1 MKVFNSYVFLLLL
14 LLTGSASALSAQNR
28 AISGRVL
35 DALQEPLIGVT
46 VGIEGSSRGS
56 VTDINGV
63 FELQIP
69 ISGATLNFS
78 YVGYIT
84 EKVKVK
90 PGQNDIV
97 VYMQEDAIMLD
108 EAVVIGYGT
117 QKKVNLTGAVTMVD
131 NKSLENRVSH
141 SLTNMLQGSVPGCF
155 RTRRTGTVRPSI
167 WRQCPDSRCR
177 RSGNRRP
184 HTG

>member
-90 PGQNDIV
+90 GRSHHVGRGSSNRLWYSEKGKP
-97 VYMQEDAIMLD
+97 
-108 EAVVIGYGT
+108 YGSR
-117 QKKVNLTGAVTMVD
+117 D
-131 NKSLENRVSH
+131 N
-141 SLTNMLQGSVPGCF
+141 GG
-155 RTRRTGTVRPSI
+155 
-167 WRQCPDSRCR
+167 
-177 RSGNRRP
+177 
-184 HTG
+184 